1 MGKEKIVFICFLLA
15 ALCFFA
21 VAVMNY
27 MDEDTA
33 QAVTYLL
40 LGITFLVL
48 STTHGKKTNKR
59 VRCGDRC
66 GDKRRICHRFCRHR
80 GLAPQL

>member
-27 MDEDTA
+27 MDKDTA

-48 STTHGKKTNKR
+48 STTHGKK
-59 VRCGDRC
+59 
-66 GDKRRICHRFCRHR
+66 DK
-80 GLAPQL
+80 